1 MIVRVLTRI
10 LLVLSL
16 VCQKSVTVEHKEI
29 LMMQDTMDAPQNDM
43 ASDAYLKQLK
53 ETFEQMPNDIVL
65 YLFTAKGHEDAFTHA
80 NRQVIRAFRELS
92 SKIILREYDLDHEL
106 AKKWN
111 ITSSPTLLI
120 APEQYS
126 IRWLGAPMGE
136 EARTFLELLI
146 LVGLGKSQLSD
157 QSVNVIKKIDSP
169 RNVKVFVSPTCP
181 YCPQQAVNAVKA
193 AIELPQFVS
202 LEIIDIQSEP
212 ELANQYAA
220 QSVPQAFANDVL
232 IGQGAQPEEVFV
244 LSLQKLEPRTIFI
257 PDSDAEL
264 VETDLLIVGGG
275 PAGLTAG
282 IYAVRSGLRA
292 AVVEREALGG
302 QIATTPIVEN
312 YPGFTSVGGK
322 ALVDIMVSHALQY
335 VQIFQ
340 GEAVVDLQPDKPISV
355 LTTRRKFL
363 TKSVLLATGATHRHL
378 NVRGE
383 SRLSGRGVSYCST
396 CDGPLF
402 RGKKVVMVGGG
413 NSAVTEALHLFHM
426 GVDVT
431 LIHRRDK
438 LRAQEFLAKQLAD
451 SNIPV
456 LWDTAIEEIRGEERV
471 EEILLVNKKT
481 NQTDTFKTDGVF
493 IAIGYSPALEL
504 AEKLGV
510 EVSEDGYIKHD
521 GKHRTNVPG
530 IYSAGDV
537 EGGYKQIVTA
547 SGQGAGAA
555 MTIFEDLINPYWLN

>member
-1 MIVRVLTRI
+1 
-10 LLVLSL
+10 
-16 VCQKSVTVEHKEI
+16 
-29 LMMQDTMDAPQNDM
+29 MQDPTMDAPQNAM
-43 ASDAYLKQLK
+43 ASDAYLQQLK
-53 ETFEQMPNDIVL
+53 ATFEQLPNDINL
-65 YLFTAKGHEDAFTHA
+65 YLFTAKGHEDAFTQA

-92 SKIILREYDLDHEL
+92 ARITLREHDLDHEL
-106 AKKWN
+106 ARKWN
-111 ITSSPTLLI
+111 VTSSPTLLI
-120 APEQYS
+120 APEKYS

-136 EARTFLELLI
+136 EARTFLETLI

-157 QSVNVIKKIDSP
+157 QSANVIKKIDSA
-169 RNVKVFVSPTCP
+169 RDVKVFVSPTCP
-181 YCPQQAVNAVKA
+181 YCPQEAVNAVKA
-193 AIELPQFVS
+193 AIAVPEFVS

-212 ELANQYAA
+212 EIAKQYAA
-220 QSVPQAFANDVL
+220 LSVPQAFANDVL

-244 LSLQKLEPRTIFI
+244 LSLQKLEAQTVFI

-322 ALVDIMVSHALQY
+322 TLVDIMVSHALQY

-340 GEAVVDLQPDKPISV
+340 GEAVVELTPDKPISAV
-355 LTTRRKFL
+355 TSRRRFL
-363 TKSVLLATGATHRHL
+363 TKSVLLATGATHQHL
-378 NVRGE
+378 NIPGE
-383 SRLSGRGVSYCST
+383 SRLAGRGVSYCST

-402 RGKKVVMVGGG
+402 KGKKVVMVGGG

-431 LIHRRDK
+431 LIHRRNK

-451 SNIPV
+451 SNITV
-456 LWDTAIEEIRGEERV
+456 LWDTEIKEIRGEERV
-471 EEILLVNKKT
+471 EELFIVNNKT
-481 NQTDTFKTDGVF
+481 EETDTFRTDGVF

-510 EVSEDGYIKHD
+510 EISPDGYIKHD

-530 IYSAGDV
+530 VYSAGDV

-547 SGQGAGAA
+547 SGQGAEAA
-555 MTIFEDLINPYWLN
+555 MTIFEDLINPYWLK